1 MHSLLQ
7 SILPTGITIVLWCV
21 CAAAAVIVQPS
32 QNNETQPHA
41 DSPPTPFTVV
51 VRTIPI
57 IKQLPFEERW
67 RDPAPQTMPFIISLA
82 DQYQQVSLR
91 LKPDQQAPQPAERP
105 DPVCGSKGRRLFSHW
120 SNSVMALQAMN
131 QDLYLARGLGRTR
144 PLKPAFN
151 HPAWRGVSYDG
162 RNK

>member
-32 QNNETQPHA
+32 QNNETQPLP

-57 IKQLPFEERW
+57 TKELAFEERW
-67 RDPAPQTMPFIISLA
+67 QVPAPEAVPPTIGSA
-82 DQYQQVSLR
+82 KNVSLQ
-91 LKPDQQAPQPAERP
+91 LEPDQQASQPAERP
-105 DPVCGSKGRRLFSHW
+105 DPVCGSKGRRYFHI
-120 SNSVMALQAMN
+120 
-131 QDLYLARGLGRTR
+131 GRI
-144 PLKPAFN
+144 LS
-151 HPAWRGVSYDG
+151 WRC
-162 RNK
+162 RR

>member
-32 QNNETQPHA
+32 QNNETQPLP

-51 VRTIPI
+51 VRTIPII

-82 DQYQQVSLR
+82 DQYQQVSLQ
-91 LKPDQQAPQPAERP
+91 LKPDQQASQPAERP
-105 DPVCGSKGRRLFSHW
+105 DPVCGSKGRRYFHISRILS
-120 SNSVMALQAMN
+120 
-131 QDLYLARGLGRTR
+131 
-144 PLKPAFN
+144 
-151 HPAWRGVSYDG
+151 WRCN
-162 RNK
+162 R

>member
-1 MHSLLQ
+1 MHSLLH

-32 QNNETQPHA
+32 QNNETPPLP
-41 DSPPTPFTVV
+41 DSPPTPFMVV

-82 DQYQQVSLR
+82 DQYQQVSLQ
-91 LKPDQQAPQPAERP
+91 LTLVEFCHGGAIDDQ
-105 DPVCGSKGRRLFSHW
+105 G
-120 SNSVMALQAMN
+120 
-131 QDLYLARGLGRTR
+131 LYLASARCCPGNGSPCRCEDAADR
-144 PLKPAFN
+144 A
-151 HPAWRGVSYDG
+151 
-162 RNK
+162 